1 MYQSNSAQPPITSL
15 KWVSSNQCICSGTK
29 IVISDGCKLTYRFG
43 FYGRKLFIIKY
54 QYKYCLENC
63 TLKDCPVF

>member
-15 KWVSSNQCICSGTK
+15 KWVSSNHICSGTK
-29 IVISDGCKLTYRFG
+29 IVISDGLTYRFG

-54 QYKYCLENC
+54 QYKYCLEKC